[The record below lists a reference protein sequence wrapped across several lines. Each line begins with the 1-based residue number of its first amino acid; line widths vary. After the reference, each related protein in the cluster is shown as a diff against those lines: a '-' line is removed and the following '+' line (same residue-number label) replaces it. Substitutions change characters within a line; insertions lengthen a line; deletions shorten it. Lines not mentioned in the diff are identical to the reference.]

1 MEKMKDKLLIYIYMS
16 SLNIIVLTLRNKT
29 YLNSFVRNNSPV
41 SSLYTSWASSVIGF
55 ISFLSLQ
62 PVVEGINQ

>member
-1 MEKMKDKLLIYIYMS
+1 MEGRLLIHIQS
-16 SLNIIVLTLRNKT
+16 SVIPRTLINKT

-55 ISFLSLQ
+55 TSFLSLQ
-62 PVVEGINQ
+62 PVVEGTNQ